1 MKKILYILIINLIFF
16 NLSGQ
21 ESKTDKYGALPEN
34 YGIIEKPKNQSY
46 ISPQYVKNLY
56 RGFTGAKIPKTAY
69 EEHILRK
76 MLHTRLTKKELLIFI
91 KKEKLNQPLT
101 FFEQI
106 TYLKAKYKINRRQ
119 KILYKF
125 ALDTSKFA
133 SKTAQNLTPA
143 EIQVL
148 KKAQDSTQTLTKI
161 EQKTLKRALKKQ
173 KRLKKLQQK
182 YTLTPEDKLLLQKAK
197 TDTVKLTLKEKIKL
211 YKIHQKQKRI
221 EQRKLQ
227 KMAKGGDWTPK
238 PVTKTKTPL
247 FNLNFSSKKRP
258 SSYVRKIRRLQQRYK
273 LSEDEINALN
283 IVKSQSAT
291 KKDIILAKRARKKQ
305 WRYQTK
311 VEKLKHKYFL
321 KLQTKEQRKLLRKQA
336 RKEKIRRFKTVLR
349 KSYMKLKTKIRDMF

>member
-1 MKKILYILIINLIFF
+1 MKKLIYIIIVNLIFF
-16 NLSGQ
+16 NLFSQ

-34 YGIIEKPKNQSY
+34 YGIVEKPVKQSY

-56 RGFTGAKIPKTAY
+56 HGFTGARVPKTAY
-69 EEHILRK
+69 EERILRK
-76 MLHTRLTKKELLIFI
+76 MLHTRLTKKELLVVI
-91 KKEKLNQPLT
+91 KKNKLGQNLT

-106 TYLKAKYKINRRQ
+106 IYLKAKYKINRRQ

-125 ALDTSKFA
+125 ALDTSKFM
-133 SKTAQNLTPA
+133 SKTTSNLTPA
-143 EIQVL
+143 EKQVL
-148 KKAQDSTQTLTKI
+148 KKAQDSTQTLSKLDKKI
-161 EQKTLKRALKKQ
+161 LKRALKKQ
-173 KRLKKLQQK
+173 KRLKRLQQK
-182 YTLTPEDKLLLQKAK
+182 YTITPEDKLLLEKAK
-197 TDTVKLTLKEKIKL
+197 SDSVKLTLKEKIKL

-227 KMAKGGDWTPK
+227 KMAKGGDWTPQ
-238 PVTKTKTPL
+238 PVTKTKTPI
-247 FNLNFSSKKRP
+247 FNISFSAKKRP

-273 LSEDEINALN
+273 LTEEEINALN

-321 KLQTKEQRKLLRKQA
+321 KLQTREQRKLLRRQA
-336 RKEKIRRFKTVLR
+336 RKEKIRRIKTILR
-349 KSYMKLKTKIRDMF
+349 KSFIHLKTKIRDMF